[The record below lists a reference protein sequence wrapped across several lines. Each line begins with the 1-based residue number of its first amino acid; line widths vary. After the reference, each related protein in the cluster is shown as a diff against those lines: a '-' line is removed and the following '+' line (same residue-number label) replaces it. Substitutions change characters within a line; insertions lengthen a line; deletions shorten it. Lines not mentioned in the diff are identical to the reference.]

1 LQILAKFLFFSLKD
15 DFKYALKKRVITT
28 PFLALDNKKF
38 ATTAIAL
45 LEIGIDNNIY
55 ALYKK

>member
-1 LQILAKFLFFSLKD
+1 LKD